1 MQQTTSE
8 LRNNQIQVLLQLS
21 NEATTHR
28 LTYFTIITCSARVIV
43 IVLRH
48 VGSIVI
54 LLQSV
59 IVIDLYK
66 IYEIHYRENKS
77 GKQILIHKAKKTYQ
91 YVCVVFVYCMCTSP
105 SVELF
110 S

>member
-1 MQQTTSE
+1 VFTKITYDIHMQPQTPILMQQTTSE

-21 NEATTHR
+21 NEATTHT
-28 LTYFTIITCSARVIV
+28 LNYFTIITCSARVIV

-54 LLQSV
+54 LFQSVIV

-77 GKQILIHKAKKTYQ
+77 DK
-91 YVCVVFVYCMCTSP
+91 
-105 SVELF
+105 
-110 S
+110 